1 MAHRYGDPVS
11 VTVARGELT
20 SPTSFTWR
28 GRRYWVSVIGMW
40 RLCSYWW
47 NAEPASRTYYRV
59 MTAECQVF
67 ELYRTDV
74 TGVWVLDVCH
84 D

>member
-11 VTVARGELT
+11 VTVACEEMG
-20 SPTSFTWR
+20 PTSFTWR

-47 NAEPASRTYYRV
+47 NQEPASRTYYRV
-59 MTAECQVF
+59 MTADCQVF
-67 ELYRTDV
+67 ELYRTHA
-74 TGVWVLDVCH
+74 TGVWVLDFCH